1 MNRISALIRCFSVCL
16 LLFGFSTALRAQLPQ
31 NNEAWKSRCNLLAAS
46 ATAIQNG
53 NPPAA
58 LLAATR
64 GVNSHPFY
72 VLAVDRAQA
81 DQHYVACTL
90 FYMAAMSA
98 RAGNGGKPY
107 LTAASDYAI
116 LAGAEAKDARGESLT
131 FSERYKRLQM
141 KASGLTGKPLTSTPA
156 ETSAVIDASTTMP
169 LTLTPAVMTA
179 KR

>member
-1 MNRISALIRCFSVCL
+1 MKTTSTLIRSFAVL
-16 LLFGFSTALRAQLPQ
+16 LLILGMSTALRAQLPE
-31 NNEAWKSRCNLLAAS
+31 NNDTWKTRCNLLATS

-53 NPPAA
+53 NPPAV

-98 RAGNGGKPY
+98 RAGNGGKPD
-107 LTAASDYAI
+107 LAAASDYAI
-116 LAGAEAKDARGESLT
+116 LAGAEVKDARGESLT
-131 FSERYKRLQM
+131 FTERFKRLEV
-141 KASGLTGKPLTSTPA
+141 KASGLSGKSLTSTPT
-156 ETSAVIDASTTMP
+156 ETSAVINASTTMP
-169 LTLTPAVMTA
+169 LTLKPAVMTA
-179 KR
+179 RR